1 MSVKMLGAIL
11 PGNSTVEMK
20 EFDMPT
26 PGYGQVVVKTKAS
39 TICGSDIRAIYRAH
53 VGKGPEGYQPGMV
66 AGHEPCG
73 IIEVEGEGLKRFN
86 TSPARARFA
95 RPMAGSAT
103 AAWLPIFCVT
113 RRI

>member
-1 MSVKMLGAIL
+1 MKIKIPGAIL

-53 VGKGPEGYQPGMV
+53 VG
-66 AGHEPCG
+66 
-73 IIEVEGEGLKRFN
+73 
-86 TSPARARFA
+86 
-95 RPMAGSAT
+95 
-103 AAWLPIFCVT
+103 
-113 RRI
+113 